1 MDEAPRFSGASAE
14 NIHAR
19 VQNPTKWKTAM
30 SGAREAILKAAAAA
44 LPSRRLDS
52 AAIAAEARALL
63 GEPQAIRPPLV
74 NPSVIGSFVQ
84 RVASSKV
91 GAAVDRI
98 PSIDRL
104 PEAIAQHLAAR
115 KLPGNIA
122 LQPTPALT
130 ALDWARAGLSPDGT
144 VDGGVAVSMACW
156 GVAETGSL
164 VVHSAADMPI
174 LLNFLPA
181 AHVIAV
187 HASTIVPHLEDY
199 ANAAREA
206 GDPAPR
212 NACLITGASGTTD
225 IEGNLVLGAHGPR
238 ELHVIVIGDAAAETR
253 A

>member
-1 MDEAPRFSGASAE
+1 
-14 NIHAR
+14 
-19 VQNPTKWKTAM
+19 M
-30 SGAREAILKAAAAA
+30 SGAREAILKSVADA
-44 LPSRRLDS
+44 LPPQRRGM
-52 AAIAAEARALL
+52 AAVAAEARALL
-63 GEPQAIRPPLV
+63 ADPQAIRPALV
-74 NPSVIGSFVQ
+74 SPGVIESFIQ
-84 RVASSKV
+84 RAANSKV
-91 GAAVDRI
+91 GATVGRV
-98 PSIDRL
+98 PSMAQL

-115 KLPGNIA
+115 KLPAHVA

-187 HASTIVPHLEDY
+187 HASTIVSHLEDY

-238 ELHVIVIGDAAAETR
+238 ELHVIVIGDTSAETR